1 MRSLG
6 PEQFITAESK
16 ALSLREGDM
25 LVLCSDGLY
34 SGMYD
39 EDIARIALQK
49 KDLQTIAED
58 LVNYAVEVD
67 GSDNATAQVISIRS
81 VEPMAMYRGRPYR
94 IPGI

>member
-1 MRSLG
+1 
-6 PEQFITAESK
+6 
-16 ALSLREGDM
+16 M

-39 EDIARIALQK
+39 EDIARIASQK
-49 KDLQTIAED
+49 KNAQEIAEE
-58 LVNYAVEVD
+58 LVGYAIEVD
-67 GSDNATAQVISIRS
+67 GSDNATAQVISIHS